1 MYLGKKKCRTL
12 RTIRKQ
18 IAEANGISYN
28 PHKCTHKGDCQGTCP
43 ACEQEMRQLESE
55 IRQRRFSGRAAV
67 VVGTAMGI
75 SMLAGGGMT
84 SCRHAGQVVGKVP
97 AYTDLRGDVP
107 NTVAP
112 PDTDSTAIDKTK
124 AQPVPTKKISPEEA
138 KEILEETL
146 KETPVQKH
154 KRN

>member
-28 PHKCTHKGDCQGTCP
+28 PHRCNHKGDCQGTCP

-55 IRQRRFSGRAAV
+55 IRKRRFSGRAAV

-84 SCRHAGQVVGKVP
+84 SCRNAGQVVGKVP
-97 AYTDLRGDVP
+97 APADLRGDVP
-107 NTVAP
+107 NIVAP
-112 PDTDSTAIDKTK
+112 SDTDSTATDKSK
-124 AQPVPTKKISPEEA
+124 GRPVEVKKISPEEA
-138 KEILEETL
+138 REILEQMPEQ
-146 KETPVQKH
+146 PVQQH